1 MIVEPCKCGKQPH
14 YWKFGDVY
22 LCGCINSKCRD
33 VFPEK
38 SLKSKEDAIRKQ
50 NEKRRKNE
58 YRQYKYF

>member
-1 MIVEPCKCGKQPH
+1 MVILTKGEKMIVEPCKCGKQPH

-38 SLKSKEDAIRKQ
+38 SLKSKEDAIRK
-50 NEKRRKNE
+50 
-58 YRQYKYF
+58 